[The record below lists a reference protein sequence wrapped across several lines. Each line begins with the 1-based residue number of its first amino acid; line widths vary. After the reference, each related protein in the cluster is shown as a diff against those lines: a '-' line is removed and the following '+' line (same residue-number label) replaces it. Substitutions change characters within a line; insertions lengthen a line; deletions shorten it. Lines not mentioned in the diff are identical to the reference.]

1 MKKSILSKI
10 TWLTV
15 HSRSVVFFCLVSL
28 TMMSA
33 ATAQIS
39 VVNKNGAVTSDALLA
54 VDKYGAIGSGK
65 GISRFGGIID
75 APLAPK
81 VAGETYQ
88 GGTIFYL
95 LVPGDTGY
103 DANVQHGLIRT
114 DRRNYPFAE
123 ATTVNWVVSTGLPND
138 NANNL
143 FGYNDWRLPTIGEA
157 TKICETGVLR
167 AYDYTISSTDSVG
180 NSTSVQ
186 ISSTY
191 ADNTVCNLSNTSK
204 TGAYG
209 GIRTILVRS
218 F

>member
-1 MKKSILSKI
+1 MKKFKI
-10 TWLTV
+10 NRLN
-15 HSRSVVFFCLVSL
+15 LVSNRSLIFMCLFLFFIVTIGSAQNLL
-28 TMMSA
+28 TR
-33 ATAQIS
+33 T
-39 VVNKNGAVTSDALLA
+39 GALTSDPLQAI
-54 VDKYGAIGSGK
+54 DRYGAIGSGK
-65 GISRFGGIID
+65 GLSVTGAILD

-95 LVPGDTGY
+95 LVPGDSGY
-103 DANVQHGLIRT
+103 DANIQHGLIRT
-114 DRRNYPFAE
+114 DRRDYPFVE

-167 AYDYTISSTDSVG
+167 AYDNTISSTDSVG
-180 NSTSVQ
+180 NSSSVQ
-186 ISSTY
+186 VSATY

-204 TGAYG
+204 TGVYSG
-209 GIRTILVRS
+209 VRTILVRA